1 MSSSNQKKKNETMS
15 CKVWICFPNK
25 YLVHQALEK
34 RHSNTQHTILLFF
47 QCQQY
52 CLSPSALLHCCRCN
66 AAQRKFEICGRK
78 YFKTIVFDP

>member
-52 CLSPSALLHCCRCN
+52 CLSPSALLYCCRN